1 MKTAYFDC
9 FAGASGDMILGC
21 LFDLGLDKGEL
32 LDAIACLGLKGLEI
46 EVKEVTRKVVRATA
60 VEVRF
65 PKDQPQRTHKDID
78 GMIEKSDLSDSVKE
92 NSRRA
97 FDILADAESRVHGM
111 PKEKVHFHEVGAVDS
126 IVDVVGAFIGLES
139 LQIEDVVS
147 SPLALGTGSVECR
160 HGTLPLPAPATMEIA
175 AGLPVRGGSISG
187 EMTTPT
193 GAAIL
198 KAAAS
203 AFGPIPEMKVEAIGY
218 GAGSRDL
225 DEIPNVLRLLV
236 GERNAGYAL
245 ARAMGA
251 IGGEDSVGGEGAV
264 AGKDGIRSDRVTLL
278 ETNIDDMNPEYFSHI
293 YDDLFKAGA
302 LDVWVTPVLMKKG
315 RPGFVLSVLADRAVA
330 AGLTRA
336 ILSGTTTAG
345 LRVTGVDRLK
355 LSREIVEV
363 ETRFG
368 KVRVKVF
375 NFGSRKRCAPEYED
389 CLRASREQNVS
400 IDDVIEEARNAF
412 KDTLTD

>member
-1 MKTAYFDC
+1 MKTGYFDC

-21 LFDLGLDKGEL
+21 LFDLGFDKGDLEGAMA
-32 LDAIACLGLKGLEI
+32 DLGLKGVEI
-46 EVKEVTRKVVRATA
+46 EVGQVTRKVIRATG

-65 PKDQPQRTHKDID
+65 PGDQPHRTHKDID
-78 GMIEKSDLSDSVKE
+78 AMIAASDLPATVKA
-92 NSRRA
+92 NSRKA

-111 PKEKVHFHEVGAVDS
+111 PREKVHFHEVGAVDS
-126 IVDVVGAFIGLES
+126 IVDVVGAFAGLEKIG
-139 LQIEDVVS
+139 IEDVVS
-147 SPLALGTGSVECR
+147 SPLALGTGSVECQ

-175 AGLPVRGGSISG
+175 AGLPVRGRNLEG

-203 AFGPIPEMKVEAIGY
+203 AFGPIPAMKVEAVGY

-225 DEIPNVLRLLV
+225 KEIPNVLRLFL
-236 GERNAGYAL
+236 GERGPAG
-245 ARAMGA
+245 GTV
-251 IGGEDSVGGEGAV
+251 GTGGEGAI
-264 AGKDGIRSDRVTLL
+264 GFDRVTLL

-293 YDDLFKAGA
+293 YDDLFKKGA

-315 RPGFVLSVLADRAVA
+315 RPGFVLSVLADQAVVTA
-330 AGLTRA
+330 LTEA
-336 ILSGTTTAG
+336 VLSKTTTAG
-345 LRVTGVDRLK
+345 IRMIEVDRCK
-355 LSREIVEV
+355 LEREIVEV

-375 NFGSRKRCAPEYED
+375 ALGSARRCAPEYED
-389 CLRASREQNVS
+389 CLRVSRDQDVS
-400 IDDVIEEARNAF
+400 IDDVIEDARNGFRA
-412 KDTLTD
+412 KHQK